1 MAMADRAQFEEI
13 ALVHLDSVYRAAW
26 TLCANAHDTEE
37 LVQAT
42 MLKALQRFDSFRTG
56 TNCRAWLLRIL
67 KNTWFD
73 ELRHR
78 KVVGPTVPVDGAPL
92 EVRPPPEPTVW
103 SNPRDL
109 LANFAD
115 AQIIRALRELPDELR
130 LTLYLVDVEGLNYDE
145 VGRIMEI
152 PEGTIK
158 SRTSRARES
167 LRERLEAHARDLGF
181 IGRRE

>member
-1 MAMADRAQFEEI
+1 MTDRLIGAAGEGRQTMADRAQFETL

-26 TLCANAHDTEE
+26 ALCADPHDAEE

-42 MLKALQRFDSFRTG
+42 MLKALERFQSFQTG

-78 KVVGPTVPVDGAPL
+78 KVVGPTVPVDDTPL
-92 EVRPPPEPTVW
+92 QVRPSAEPTVW

-115 AQIIRALRELPDELR
+115 EQIIRALRELPDELR
-130 LTLYLVDVEGLNYDE
+130 LTLYLVDVEGLSYDE
-145 VGRIMEI
+145 IAAALEI
-152 PEGTIK
+152 PRGTVESRDRK
-158 SRTSRARES
+158 SVV
-167 LRERLEAHARDLGF
+167 
-181 IGRRE
+181 